1 MNNIN
6 NNLNLDKDNIYNNC
20 NNNTFNNTSN
30 TEINLELSTNQN
42 QNEVLLKDIVEN
54 FLQKK
59 ISKENEHK
67 YQIKQNKKNILEK
80 FYSMTNI
87 DYLNQQSKNKIQ
99 EAEFN
104 FNNQNNNNNNNNNA
118 NQMDDYDEIREKYK
132 IERNKKKSSIFKSE
146 DLHISNTNVVHINKN
161 EDYSP
166 INPNVVDIE
175 NKNNIFIIQKKL
187 FGDNDIN
194 NDGDVEKI
202 EDIDEIELDFSEINN
217 NKYEESQILSSNNK
231 NIIEAEKTIEKKN
244 IDNNNIITNEDTNN
258 NNNYFSNDILVRK
271 KEIDLCFTR
280 DNKINFKK
288 VNGINKIKQRAK
300 NYSVQLVSS
309 LGFVINNLSKRNN
322 GNNNYPIKYIN
333 DNNSNLI
340 QNGENSKIVNKMAI
354 NDFRNNKIKKNNTD
368 YTDFN
373 GNLVLKEYEENDNS
387 NNTIVPINQN
397 NNTNNNYNGKY
408 TTYDNKLINGS
419 NDYQNIN
426 KIKNNYLIKNK
437 YLQKNKTSNNKN
449 NSFQNNVAY
458 IDYRNISG
466 RVNINNNNK
475 TNQNK
480 NNILDKNLIKPK
492 NFKLKKK
499 NNSFVLNRD
508 INKIN
513 NNVANKSI
521 YQTLS
526 NNNNKIIFCNDN
538 NYNSNTQ
545 KNLLNYNNELNNG
558 KNQNNKVIPIIS
570 KMPISLKVKKNLMV
584 KNGLKN
590 STKNTKRKIGNKIS
604 VLNTLLNNNLLLF
617 QKANHQ
623 QEAIEKLKSRQNNGV
638 YFIYVDK
645 VNEGYS
651 FKGIYKR
658 GTSEINHICNKIYGI
673 PNSPLILLYEKFYI
687 LVENEDKTFEFKKL
701 SDINV
706 FSFLKT
712 ILLIKNK

>member
-104 FNNQNNNNNNNNNA
+104 FNNQNNNNNNNNA

-244 IDNNNIITNEDTNN
+244 IDNNNIITNVDTNN

-280 DNKINFKK
+280 DKINFKK
-288 VNGINKIKQRAK
+288 VNGI
-300 NYSVQLVSS
+300 SS

-322 GNNNYPIKYIN
+322 GNNNYPFKYIN

-354 NDFRNNKIKKNNTD
+354 NDFRNNKLKKNNTD

-545 KNLLNYNNELNNG
+545 KNLLNYNNEINNG

>member
-1 MNNIN
+1 MSN
-6 NNLNLDKDNIYNNC
+6 NNLNLDRDNIYNNC
-20 NNNTFNNTSN
+20 TNNTFNNSSN

-42 QNEVLLKDIVEN
+42 QNEVILKDIVEN

-87 DYLNQQSKNKIQ
+87 DYLNQQSKNKLQ

-104 FNNQNNNNNNNNNA
+104 FNNQNNNNNNND

-132 IERNKKKSSIFKSE
+132 NERNKKKSSIFKSE
-146 DLHISNTNVVHINKN
+146 DLHISNTNIVHINKK

-187 FGDNDIN
+187 FGDNDNN
-194 NDGDVEKI
+194 NDGDMEKI

-231 NIIEAEKTIEKKN
+231 NTDKNLEKKGN
-244 IDNNNIITNEDTNN
+244 DNNNIITNGDTS
-258 NNNYFSNDILVRK
+258 NNNYFSNDILFRK
-271 KEIDLCFTR
+271 REIDLCFTR
-280 DNKINFKK
+280 DNKINHKK
-288 VNGINKIKQRAK
+288 VNGVNKIKQRSK

-309 LGFVINNLSKRNN
+309 LGFVINNISKKNN
-322 GNNNYPIKYIN
+322 GNNNYPFYN
-333 DNNSNLI
+333 NNTNNSNLI
-340 QNGENSKIVNKMAI
+340 QNGENPKIVNKMAL
-354 NDFRNNKIKKNNTD
+354 NDLRNNKLKKNYTD
-368 YTDFN
+368 YTDIN
-373 GNLVLKEYEENDNS
+373 GNLIHKDYDENDNS

-397 NNTNNNYNGKY
+397 NYNNSNYNGKY
-408 TTYDNKLINGS
+408 STNDNKFVNGS
-419 NDYQNIN
+419 NEYQNNN
-426 KIKNNYLIKNK
+426 KVKNNYLIKNK

-458 IDYRNISG
+458 IDYKNISG
-466 RVNINNNNK
+466 RVNNNNYQVNK
-475 TNQNK
+475 NK
-480 NNILDKNLIKPK
+480 NNILEKNLIKPK

-521 YQTLS
+521 YQTL
-526 NNNNKIIFCNDN
+526 NNNKIIFCND

-545 KNLLNYNNELNNG
+545 KNLLNYNNEINNG
-558 KNQNNKVIPIIS
+558 KNQDNKVIPIIS
-570 KMPISLKVKKNLMV
+570 KMPISLKVKKNLLT

-590 STKNTKRKIGNKIS
+590 SYKTSKRKIGNKIA
-604 VLNTLLNNNLLLF
+604 VLNSLLNNNLILF
-617 QKANHQ
+617 QKASYQ
-623 QEAIEKLKSRQNNGV
+623 QEAIEKLRSRQNNGV

-687 LVENEDKTFEFKKL
+687 LVENVDKTFEFKKL
-701 SDINV
+701 NDINV
-706 FSFLKT
+706 FSFIKT

>member
-1 MNNIN
+1 MNK
-6 NNLNLDKDNIYNNC
+6 NNLNLEKDCIYNNC
-20 NNNTFNNTSN
+20 NNNTFNNSSN

-42 QNEVLLKDIVEN
+42 QNEVILKDIVEN

-87 DYLNQQSKNKIQ
+87 DYINQQNKNKLQ

-104 FNNQNNNNNNNNNA
+104 FNNQNNNNSKNNNDA
-118 NQMDDYDEIREKYK
+118 NQVDDYDEIREKYK

-146 DLHISNTNVVHINKN
+146 DLHISNTNIVHINNKN

-187 FGDNDIN
+187 FGDNDNN

-231 NIIEAEKTIEKKN
+231 NNNEDEKNVEKKRN
-244 IDNNNIITNEDTNN
+244 DNNNIITNIDINN
-258 NNNYFSNDILVRK
+258 NNNYFSNDILVEK
-271 KEIDLCFTR
+271 KEIDLCFTSN
-280 DNKINFKK
+280 NKINFKK
-288 VNGINKIKQRAK
+288 VNGINKIKQRSK

-309 LGFVINNLSKRNN
+309 LGFVINNLAKRNN
-322 GNNNYPIKYIN
+322 GNNNYPFINHN
-333 DNNSNLI
+333 DNNLNLI
-340 QNGENSKIVNKMAI
+340 QNGENSKLMNQMTT
-354 NDFRNNKIKKNNTD
+354 NDFRNNKLKKNNTD
-368 YTDFN
+368 YTDIN
-373 GNLVLKEYEENDNS
+373 GNLIHRDYEDNDNS
-387 NNTIVPINQN
+387 NNTIVPGNQN
-397 NNTNNNYNGKY
+397 NCTNNNYNGKY
-408 TTYDNKLINGS
+408 SNYDNKLINGS
-419 NDYQNIN
+419 NDYQSIN

-437 YLQKNKTSNNKN
+437 YLQKNKTSNKKN

-458 IDYRNISG
+458 IDYKNISG
-466 RVNINNNNK
+466 RVNNNNN
-475 TNQNK
+475 NQINHNK
-480 NNILDKNLIKPK
+480 NNIIEKNLIKPK

-513 NNVANKSI
+513 NNVASKSI
-521 YQTLS
+521 YQNLNS
-526 NNNNKIIFCNDN
+526 NNNKIIFCND

-545 KNLLNYNNELNNG
+545 KNLLNYNNEINNG
-558 KNQNNKVIPIIS
+558 KNQDNKVIPIIS
-570 KMPISLKVKKNLMV
+570 KMPISLKVKKNLLI

-590 STKNTKRKIGNKIS
+590 STKNTKRKIGNKIA
-604 VLNTLLNNNLLLF
+604 VLNSLLNNNLILF
-617 QKANHQ
+617 QKPSHQ

-638 YFIYVDK
+638 YFIYADK

-706 FSFLKT
+706 FSFVKS